1 MTILSGEEVSEG
13 TVFRCQKCNYEI
25 EVRPGQSV
33 PKCTHCGHDIFDDRS
48 GQDTI
53 H

>member
-13 TVFRCQKCNYEI
+13 AAFRCQKCNHEI
-25 EVRPGQSV
+25 KVGRGQSV
-33 PKCTHCGHDIFDDRS
+33 PKCAYCGHDIFDDGS

>member
-13 TVFRCQKCNYEI
+13 AVFHCQKCNYEI
-25 EVRPGQSV
+25 RVSKGQSV
-33 PKCTHCGHDIFDDRS
+33 PKCPSCGHDIFDD
-48 GQDTI
+48 GNEQETI